1 MTLPSVF
8 TRENRLSWAGIC
20 ILALLQAV
28 LLVAGVTGT
37 RLAFSS
43 LDDGQ
48 LSMVALGMIFG
59 AALGLAVL
67 RPLLRLIAEA
77 VGQGN
82 STAVRKVLLA
92 HAMGSTPGQIAARR
106 SGYLMLRLT
115 GDMTAMKD
123 GIARSLPPL
132 VQAAALIP
140 ASLLALCLIDL
151 RFGAGA
157 LAVTGIF
164 LGVAALSVPPLLQS
178 HEALRAERG
187 KLAADMAERLPIAPD
202 LARLGRRERELSNLD
217 RAARSL
223 QTKAQTRLIR
233 VEILRALPGVMF
245 GLCAVAILWDGSRRG
260 LAAGE
265 LAASLAALGI
275 MAHIFVEM
283 TTALDRLA
291 GWRVARDNLARA
303 VSSGGGKSKSSA
315 AKRTRLAAAHPVL
328 SVSAPPEAMVPDHV
342 HLKPGE
348 RAVLRSVNPSHLVRV
363 ISGQEADPGF
373 EVTLDGTPIGALT
386 QGSIRRTI
394 GILDPSPVVLKGSVR
409 RNVSLGLAERPS
421 DATVLKRIDKAGLRP
436 ALDSLGGLDG
446 HVGEGGRTFT
456 LPDRLKLSALQ
467 AAVQRPAVLVVAVEK
482 RKLPEAVAAFVDDT
496 GSSVVIID
504 V

>member
-59 AALGLAVL
+59 EALGLAVL

-164 LGVAALSVPPLLQS
+164 LGVAV
-178 HEALRAERG
+178 RA
-187 KLAADMAERLPIAPD
+187 
-202 LARLGRRERELSNLD
+202 S
-217 RAARSL
+217 
-223 QTKAQTRLIR
+223 
-233 VEILRALPGVMF
+233 F
-245 GLCAVAILWDGSRRG
+245 
-260 LAAGE
+260 
-265 LAASLAALGI
+265 
-275 MAHIFVEM
+275 
-283 TTALDRLA
+283 
-291 GWRVARDNLARA
+291 
-303 VSSGGGKSKSSA
+303 
-315 AKRTRLAAAHPVL
+315 
-328 SVSAPPEAMVPDHV
+328 
-342 HLKPGE
+342 
-348 RAVLRSVNPSHLVRV
+348 
-363 ISGQEADPGF
+363 
-373 EVTLDGTPIGALT
+373 
-386 QGSIRRTI
+386 
-394 GILDPSPVVLKGSVR
+394 
-409 RNVSLGLAERPS
+409 
-421 DATVLKRIDKAGLRP
+421 
-436 ALDSLGGLDG
+436 
-446 HVGEGGRTFT
+446 
-456 LPDRLKLSALQ
+456 
-467 AAVQRPAVLVVAVEK
+467 AAV
-482 RKLPEAVAAFVDDT
+482 T
-496 GSSVVIID
+496 
-504 V
+504 